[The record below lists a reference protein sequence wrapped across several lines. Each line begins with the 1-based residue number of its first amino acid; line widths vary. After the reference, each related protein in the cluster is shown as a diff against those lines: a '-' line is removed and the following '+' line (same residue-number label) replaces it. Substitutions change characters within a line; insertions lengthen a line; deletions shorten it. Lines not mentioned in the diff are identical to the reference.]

1 MTGPAVRRI
10 DTSLPGVVI
19 LEPRVHEDHRGFFME
34 SYNERSFAELGIS
47 HRFVQDNHSRSVR
60 GVLRGLHYQLR
71 QPQAKLVRV
80 TRGRVFDVAVDI
92 RRGSPHFG
100 AWAAAELGEDNRR
113 MMFAPE
119 GFAHGFLVLSEVAE
133 FQYKCSDFY
142 DPSDERG
149 IAWNDPRIAI
159 DWPLGE
165 LEPILSGR
173 DLAWSTLD
181 RMSEAELPRFEP

>member
-1 MTGPAVRRI
+1 MRRI
-10 DTSLPGVVI
+10 ETELPGVVL
-19 LEPRVHEDHRGFFME
+19 LEPRVHGDHRGFFLE
-34 SYNERSFAELGIS
+34 SYNQRTFAELGIH

-80 TRGRVFDVAVDI
+80 TRGLVFDVAVDI

-100 AWAAAELGEDNRR
+100 RWTAAELSEDNRR
-113 MMFAPE
+113 MLFAPE

-142 DPSDERG
+142 DPADERG
-149 IAWNDPRIAI
+149 IAWNDPTIAI
-159 DWPLGE
+159 AWPLGG

-173 DLAWSTLD
+173 DLGWGTLD
-181 RMSEAELPRFEP
+181 TMDGADLPRFSP